1 MARRSF
7 ALRPGKTEI
16 GVMSSSLRMAVA
28 AALAIAIAAACA
40 SSASAKTKHHKPAP
54 KEQYMRSAAPPA
66 EKAK

>member
-1 MARRSF
+1 
-7 ALRPGKTEI
+7 
-16 GVMSSSLRMAVA
+16 MSSSLRMAVA
-28 AALAIAIAAACA
+28 AVLSIAIAAAFA